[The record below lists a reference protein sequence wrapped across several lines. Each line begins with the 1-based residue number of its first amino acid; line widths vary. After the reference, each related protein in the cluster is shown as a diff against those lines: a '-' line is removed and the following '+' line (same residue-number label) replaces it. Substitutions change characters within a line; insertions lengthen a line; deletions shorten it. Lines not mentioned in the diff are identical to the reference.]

1 MKHRELTAWKE
12 VQVNKLDLTR
22 KLLEELKAQAEVL
35 KKILKDKGEIL
46 EVKCQLHQAKE
57 DTIKE
62 YKELDGSFADIFDNC
77 FRQVKVSFSKL
88 DLSHISIDAQAQTP
102 AHLIHSEGTNNLFA
116 EDSTPN
122 PQGGGETAHED
133 HAKPIEDESYPTV
146 GNHSVGEKD
155 GENPTDQ
162 QQIVITFLF

>member
-1 MKHRELTAWKE
+1 MSRLREKVEAKEMKHRELTAWKE

-77 FRQVKVSFSKL
+77 FRQVKVSFSNL
-88 DLSHISIDAQAQTP
+88 DLSHISINA
-102 AHLIHSEGTNNLFA
+102 
-116 EDSTPN
+116 
-122 PQGGGETAHED
+122 
-133 HAKPIEDESYPTV
+133 
-146 GNHSVGEKD
+146 
-155 GENPTDQ
+155 
-162 QQIVITFLF
+162 

>member
-1 MKHRELTAWKE
+1 MKA
-12 VQVNKLDLTR
+12 
-22 KLLEELKAQAEVL
+22 KAL
-35 KKILKDKGEIL
+35 KKILKDEGEIS
-46 EVKCQLHQAKE
+46 EVKCQLRQAK
-57 DTIKE
+57 DDAIRE
-62 YKELDGSFADIFDNC
+62 YRDSNALLKELDGSFTDGFDNC

-88 DLSHISIDAQAQTP
+88 DLSHISINAQAQTP